1 MVIKIKY
8 KNNRFDLV
16 KSEMLDHFLAEGK
29 VKEFYRYS
37 ENRWVAVGHD
47 PMRSER
53 GPFGGAERRSPEL
66 LRMSQ
71 GQ

>member
-16 KSEMLDHFLAEGK
+16 KSEILDQFLTEGK

-37 ENRWVAVGHD
+37 ENRWVTVGHD
-47 PMRSER
+47 PMRCER

-66 LRMSQ
+66 RRMSQ